1 MSCNERVAA
10 AQENV
15 TFTIPKI
22 PNKRDNK
29 TTQKG
34 LWMLR
39 VYDEYLQEMATF
51 YGYPENVKEV
61 VFCKY
66 LRFFKVISV

>member
-1 MSCNERVAA
+1 MKEL
-10 AQENV
+10 QQLKKMLH
-15 TFTIPKI
+15 FTIPKI

-29 TTQKG
+29 TTQKC

-51 YGYPENVKEV
+51 YGYPENAKEV
-61 VFCKY
+61 V
-66 LRFFKVISV
+66 

>member
-10 AQENV
+10 ARENA

-29 TTQKG
+29 TTQKC

-39 VYDEYLQEMATF
+39 VYDEYPQEMATF
-51 YGYPENVKEV
+51 YGYPENAKEV

-66 LRFFKVISV
+66 LKFF

>member
-1 MSCNERVAA
+1 MIDVIKEL
-10 AQENV
+10 QQLKKMLQ
-15 TFTIPKI
+15 FTIPKL

-29 TTQKG
+29 TTQKC

-51 YGYPENVKEV
+51 YGYPEHAKEV

-66 LRFFKVISV
+66 LRFF